1 VSNHTFRV
9 KRIFARTIVTENKAT
24 AMNSNTLNEVTLS
37 QWMTANI
44 IGFEG
49 PISISKFAGG
59 QSNPTFKII
68 TPNKN
73 YVLRRKPMGVLLPGA
88 HSVDRE
94 YKIIS
99 ALAKVGFPVPLT
111 YGLCEDDSIIGSM
124 FYIMEMVEGRI
135 FWNQSFEEVPLAER
149 FEYFDAMNKVLAKL
163 HSIDYKAIGLADYGK
178 EGQFVERQI
187 KLWTR
192 QYLADE
198 DAGRNQHMDKLVA
211 WLPDNIP
218 EFDETS
224 IIHGDYRSDNMVFHP
239 TEPRIIAVLDWE
251 LSTLG
256 NPLADFTYH
265 LMAYHMP
272 QGWPSS
278 VKGIEYETFGLPTE
292 QQSID
297 AYLRRT
303 GRESIE
309 NIGFYVAF
317 NMFRLAAILHGIKG
331 RLIRGNASNSE
342 AAKMVER
349 FDELALHAWQQAVKA
364 GAS

>member
-1 VSNHTFRV
+1 M
-9 KRIFARTIVTENKAT
+9 RIKLLCLGVLVTQSKSES
-24 AMNSNTLNEVTLS
+24 MNSNVLNEVTLS

-44 IGFEG
+44 DGFAG
-49 PISISKFAGG
+49 PIEISKFAGG
-59 QSNPTFKII
+59 QSNPTFKIS

-73 YVLRRKPMGVLLPGA
+73 YVLRRKPMGTLLPGA

-94 YKIIS
+94 YRIIS
-99 ALAKVGFPVPLT
+99 ALGKTGFPVPQT
-111 YGLCEDDSIIGSM
+111 YGICDDDNVIGSM
-124 FYIMEMVEGRI
+124 FYVMEMVEGRI
-135 FWNQSFEEVPLAER
+135 FWNQSFAEIPQSER
-149 FEYFDAMNKVLAKL
+149 FAYFDAMNQVLARL
-163 HSIDYKAIGLADYGK
+163 HGIDYKAIGLGDYGK

-198 DAGRNQHMDKLVA
+198 DAGRNPDMDKLIA
-211 WLPDNIP
+211 WLPQSIP
-218 EFDETS
+218 AFDETT

-278 VKGIEYETFGLPTE
+278 VKGIDYSAFGLPTE

-303 GRESIE
+303 GRQYIE
-309 NIGFYVAF
+309 NISFYVAF

-331 RLIRGNASNSE
+331 RLIRGNAANKD

-349 FDELALHAWQQAVKA
+349 FDELAHHAWLQAVAA
-364 GAS
+364 GAK